1 MITILIIED
10 NINIRQTTKDI
21 LQARWPDCCLLEATN
36 GAEGIE
42 FAILKQPDLI
52 LMDGNLPIMT
62 GFQMAQLFRM
72 MPSVASIPLV
82 AITGADPEHPL
93 VIGMRN
99 LCNAYLPKPFTVDDL
114 IGTVE
119 QLLPVGQT

>member
-10 NINIRQTTKDI
+10 DKVVRDLTKDI
-21 LQARWPDCCLLEATN
+21 LQAEWPECRILEAGN

-42 FAILKQPDLI
+42 YAVLEKPNVI

-62 GFQMAQLFRM
+62 GYQMAQLLRM
-72 MPSVASIPLV
+72 MPSLHSIPIV
-82 AITGADPEHPL
+82 AISGADSEHPM

-99 LCNAYLPKPFTVDDL
+99 LCDAYLPKPYTPESLIATVRQFL
-114 IGTVE
+114 AAEGR
-119 QLLPVGQT
+119 

>member
-10 NINIRQTTKDI
+10 DKIVRNLAKDI
-21 LQARWPDCCLLEATN
+21 LQAKWPECRILEAGN

-42 FAILKQPDLI
+42 YAILEKPDVI

-62 GFQMAQLFRM
+62 GYQMAQLMRM
-72 MPSVASIPLV
+72 MPSLQYIPIVAVS
-82 AITGADPEHPL
+82 GADSEHPM

-99 LCNAYLPKPFTVDDL
+99 LCDAYLPKPYTPEILITTVQQFL
-114 IGTVE
+114 VAEGR
-119 QLLPVGQT
+119 